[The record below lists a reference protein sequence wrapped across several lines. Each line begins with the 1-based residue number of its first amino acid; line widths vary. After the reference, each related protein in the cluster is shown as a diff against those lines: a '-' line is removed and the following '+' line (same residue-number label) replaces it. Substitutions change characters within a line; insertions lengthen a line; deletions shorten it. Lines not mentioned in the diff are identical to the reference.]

1 MAGQRSRIN
10 ARCRGEREGTGAC
23 EQLARRTAA
32 AARARL
38 AECLTLSSSAAF
50 AKPYRHDCGLALTV
64 GTLASTGANSARV
77 PPCRR
82 SW

>member
-1 MAGQRSRIN
+1 MPWRAGSHRSV
-10 ARCRGEREGTGAC
+10 
-23 EQLARRTAA
+23 RTARA
-32 AARARL
+32 ADSGPGPGNAGRMPNPQL
-38 AECLTLSSSAAF
+38 LHSF
-50 AKPYRHDCGLALTV
+50 AKPYRHRCVLALTV